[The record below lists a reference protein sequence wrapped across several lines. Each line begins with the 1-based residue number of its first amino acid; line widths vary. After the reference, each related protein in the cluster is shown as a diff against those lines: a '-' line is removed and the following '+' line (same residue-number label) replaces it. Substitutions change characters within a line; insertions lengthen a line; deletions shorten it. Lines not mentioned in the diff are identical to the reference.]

1 MQELEKQYTEIQPK
15 IFAFFYIK
23 VQNQSIAEEL
33 TQDVF
38 YQAVKGFHS
47 FSGKST
53 LKTWIF
59 SIANNRLKTYYRSK
73 KYARSLNDKI
83 TNQTVQHQTSP
94 EEWMI
99 HKEEHQRLQTYL
111 KELSPAIR
119 EIMILRL
126 YGELSF
132 KEIGEL
138 VSQSE
143 NYVRLAFH
151 RAKIKLKNEMREFDG

>member
-1 MQELEKQYTEIQPK
+1 MQELEKLYKEIQPK

-23 VQNQSIAEEL
+23 VQDRSIAEEL

-73 KYARSLNDKI
+73 KYARSLNEKM
-83 TNQTVQHQTSP
+83 TLQTEQHQISP
-94 EEWMI
+94 EESFI
-99 HKEEHQRLQTYL
+99 HKEEYYRLQTHL
-111 KELSPAIR
+111 EQLRPSLR
-119 EIMILRL
+119 EIVILRL

-151 RAKIKLKNEMREFDG
+151 RAKIKLKKEMREKDE